1 MTDVVRWRILA
12 LDYLDRIVAEID
24 DYRSFSYEQRVNQ
37 VGNCQLV
44 LSATSPNL
52 ALLAQERV
60 RLAFQLRYRDA
71 TGIPV
76 LVEDWGGELIGDGLT
91 LTEDGRPTDQFAFT
105 GADWTFWLTGARV
118 LPPPG
123 QDYLVLDALADVAM
137 KTAVRQSLTDTADP
151 ARAFAGLSCQ
161 PDLGQGAAV
170 KYSARYEVL
179 YDVVATLA
187 GQGRVKFRVER
198 AGAIGA
204 NTFQFRTYAPYLG
217 RDRTAGNQAGNA
229 AVVFSA
235 PLGTVT
241 TLGYQ
246 RERSGL
252 VNVAYV
258 GGQGEGAARRI
269 NVYAD
274 TTSLGA
280 YRRRE
285 TFVDARGAT
294 TDAALQAEAVRVFTE
309 SAVPAEQ
316 IQLALP
322 LTGDVLYGRDWALG
336 DRVTVQI
343 PELQRT
349 VHAEITA
356 VRVEQHADGLPRI
369 VPTLG
374 SYRTLLDR
382 LAQQSHIIR
391 ILGAR

>member
-1 MTDVVRWRILA
+1 MTDVIRWRILA
-12 LDYLDRIVAEID
+12 LDYRDRILAEID
-24 DYRSFSYEQRVNQ
+24 DYQSFWYDLRRNQ

-52 ALLAQERV
+52 ALLSSERV
-60 RLAFQLRYRDA
+60 RLAFQLRYPDA
-71 TGIPV
+71 AGSPV
-76 LVEDWGGELIGDGLT
+76 LREDWGGELVGDGLV
-91 LTEDGRPTDQFAFT
+91 LSEVGRPAEQFSFT
-105 GADWTFWLTGARV
+105 GADWNFWLTGARV

-151 ARAFAGLSCQ
+151 ARVFAGLTCQ
-161 PDLGQGAAV
+161 ADLSQGAAV

-179 YDVVATLA
+179 YDVVTTLA
-187 GQGRVKFRVER
+187 GQGGVKFRVER
-198 AGAIGA
+198 VGAIGA

-217 RDRTAGNQAGNA
+217 ADRTAGNTAGNA
-229 AVVFSA
+229 AVVFAA

-246 RERSGL
+246 RDRSGL

-258 GGQGEGAARRI
+258 GGQGEGAARQI
-269 NVYAD
+269 AVYEEL
-274 TTSLGA
+274 TSLGA

-294 TDAALQAEAVRVFTE
+294 TDAALAAEAVRVF
-309 SAVPAEQ
+309 AADAIPAEQ
-316 IQLALP
+316 VQLALP
-322 LTGDVLYGRDWALG
+322 LTGDTVYGRDWGLG
-336 DRVTVQI
+336 DLVTVRI
-343 PELQRT
+343 PELGRT

-356 VRVEQHADGLPRI
+356 IRVEQHADGLPRI

-374 SYRTLLDR
+374 SYTTLLDR
-382 LAQQSHIIR
+382 MAQQARILR